1 MIGVEGV
8 TFELFLGY
16 VFTPLAYM
24 MGVDASECLTVGKL
38 IGVKIVQNEFV
49 GYFQLGELIAAGG
62 GCHTLRQHTRV
73 MALSALPLMAC
84 LPRLARQCTLLP
96 VLSLSARGCTAL
108 PPPPTSTH
116 ARAAPRALGTRPDHR
131 DVRTLRLWKPGL
143 HGHYGRVSLWHGAPH
158 PHGGDPRRV
167 SRAPRGQYR
176 LLLDRVCRLRNPG
189 GCGQR
194 GSVAVRVPLLQER
207 VPRPL
212 TRPVL

>member
-96 VLSLSARGCTAL
+96 VLYPSPPVGAPPCRRRRRAPTPVCRAQGSRNAPRPSRRTHSAALETWAPWALWSGVSLAWCPASAR
-108 PPPPTSTH
+108 
-116 ARAAPRALGTRPDHR
+116 R
-131 DVRTLRLWKPGL
+131 
-143 HGHYGRVSLWHGAPH
+143 
-158 PHGGDPRRV
+158 
-167 SRAPRGQYR
+167 
-176 LLLDRVCRLRNPG
+176 
-189 GCGQR
+189 
-194 GSVAVRVPLLQER
+194 
-207 VPRPL
+207 
-212 TRPVL
+212 

>member
-62 GCHTLRQHTRV
+62 GCHTLRQHTCM
-73 MALSALPLMAC
+73 MALSALPLKAC

-96 VLSLSARGCTAL
+96 VLSLSARA
-108 PPPPTSTH
+108 PPCRPAADEHPRPC
-116 ARAAPRALGTRPDHR
+116 RAQGSRNAPRPSRRTHSAALETWAPWA
-131 DVRTLRLWKPGL
+131 LWSG
-143 HGHYGRVSLWHGAPH
+143 VSLAWCPASA
-158 PHGGDPRRV
+158 RR
-167 SRAPRGQYR
+167 
-176 LLLDRVCRLRNPG
+176 
-189 GCGQR
+189 
-194 GSVAVRVPLLQER
+194 
-207 VPRPL
+207 
-212 TRPVL
+212 

>member
-62 GCHTLRQHTRV
+62 GCHTLRQHTRM

-96 VLSLSARGCTAL
+96 VLSLSARA
-108 PPPPTSTH
+108 PPC
-116 ARAAPRALGTRPDHR
+116 
-131 DVRTLRLWKPGL
+131 
-143 HGHYGRVSLWHGAPH
+143 
-158 PHGGDPRRV
+158 RRRR
-167 SRAPRGQYR
+167 RAPT
-176 LLLDRVCRLRNPG
+176 P
-189 GCGQR
+189 
-194 GSVAVRVPLLQER
+194 
-207 VPRPL
+207 VPRPGL
-212 TRPVL
+212 SERAQTIATYALCGFGNLGSMGIMVGCLSGMVPRIRTAVTRDVFRALLAGNIACFSTACVASAILADAGSEAPSQYECPCFKSECPAP